1 MTIISIIFR
10 ASSLRIEWDDWLVIT
25 RTKLQWDTPKSK
37 HKWEK
42 CLSVKEVAL
51 LFCTSYLAWC
61 FHCCGYR
68 ETPEDSYSHSLLICQ
83 VFHRSIG
90 WRYIY
95 VSFVSRVPVTDSSSA
110 NSAEVAAQTGHTMI
124 LVCDGYA
131 EIFRWC
137 TMQMGC
143 LQTAH
148 LVVNSAWHSKQLC
161 AFKSGFGPPRLSIL
175 AIVSSFPLGSSVRM
189 KYISQFS

>member
-37 HKWEK
+37 HKWEE

-110 NSAEVAAQTGHTMI
+110 YSAEVAAQTGHTMI

-143 LQTAH
+143 WSISANFHSLEITHPLSQPIRRILHYKSHKKVH
-148 LVVNSAWHSKQLC
+148 LCCEIYH
-161 AFKSGFGPPRLSIL
+161 R
-175 AIVSSFPLGSSVRM
+175 
-189 KYISQFS
+189 